1 LEYKFFSLDMC
12 LEKFAV
18 DDLSDQVSTCTDHSG
33 TKKTHVWVVEQ
44 ITDLF
49 HTTDK
54 VKTHQMVRNRGQW
67 CGDNDLVAYLADDA
81 GTVPLTLDLRIT
93 HERWD
98 STSNPLLTGNLH
110 YPRPDDTDRPLNKDD
125 TDKIRD

>member
-1 LEYKFFSLDMC
+1 MS
-12 LEKFAV
+12 AV
-18 DDLSDQVSTCTDHSG
+18 V
-33 TKKTHVWVVEQ
+33 
-44 ITDLF
+44 
-49 HTTDK
+49 
-54 VKTHQMVRNRGQW
+54 NRGQR
-67 CGDNDLVAYLADDA
+67 CGDIEIVSYLIDTT

-98 STSNPLLTGNLH
+98 STSNPLLNGNLH